1 MNVPADL
8 GDATQAGVLTDDDD
22 DDAPGLGRSVQR
34 SLIGLAKGT
43 LSLAIFIGA
52 WQAVTMIFAL
62 PGYILPTPTQV
73 ATALFYGIFG
83 GDYSFALLVT
93 LGEIIAG
100 FVIGSVFG
108 IVVGIL
114 LVIWPAM
121 DRLFF
126 PYIVAFQS
134 LPKIA
139 IAPLMIVWF
148 GFGFES
154 KVIIVAMVSAFP
166 VLVNMIAGLKSAE
179 QEKFELM
186 QALCATRWQTLWYI
200 QFPNSLPYLFA
211 GLSSALVLSVIG
223 AIVGEFVGARYGVGV
238 LIMKSNFNLDVAAVF
253 ALLVLLGVVAAF
265 VNMLL
270 RVAGSRIVFWG
281 DIDGS
286 NTSST

>member
-1 MNVPADL
+1 MNIRANHG
-8 GDATQAGVLTDDDD
+8 GDTPVGALPTDDDN
-22 DDAPGLGRSVQR
+22 DAPGFGRSVQR
-34 SLIGLAKGT
+34 TLIGVAKGA
-43 LSLAIFIGA
+43 LSLAIFIGV
-52 WQAVTMIFAL
+52 WQAVAVVFAL
-62 PGYILPTPTQV
+62 PGYILPTPVQV
-73 ATALFYGIFG
+73 ATALVYGIFG
-83 GDYSFALLVT
+83 GDYALALLVT
-93 LGEIIAG
+93 LGEIIGG
-100 FVIGSVFG
+100 FVIGSLFG
-108 IVVGIL
+108 IIVGIS

-179 QEKFELM
+179 QEKYELM

-200 QFPNSLPYLFA
+200 QIPNSLPYLFA

-265 VNMLL
+265 INMLL
-270 RVAGSRIVFWG
+270 RIAGSRIVFWG
-281 DIDGS
+281 EIDGS
-286 NTSST
+286 NTSSM